1 MNVPEQIYT
10 KKDLQNAE
18 TKGQIVGW
26 LQGGAV
32 VVGGWLVVGL
42 IGWIPTILALGGV
55 GYVGYKLLKPSS
67 KES

>member
-1 MNVPEQIYT
+1 MNLPERTYT

-42 IGWIPTILALGGV
+42 IGWIPTVLALGGI
-55 GYVGYKLLKPSS
+55 GYVGYRLLKPSS